1 MRAWLRRFVLR
12 LQTLLLPGDAER
24 ELEREIKAHLDLLE
38 DEYRQRGFSDREA
51 QVAARRALGGVEQ
64 TKEIHRDHRSFRW
77 LEDVRRDLPYAL
89 RGWRR
94 HPGFTIA
101 AIVTVGLGVGVSTAI
116 FTVVNAILLRP
127 LPYRDS
133 DRLVYLAENIIRQ
146 TTSGPQY
153 SQRFGMTQLEFL
165 EWRARSTSFAYMAAS
180 ANLMSGQLST
190 PEGPVAAPRALV
202 SPALFEMLGVPAQLG
217 RTLIAEDER
226 ADADAAV
233 ISAAAWQQ
241 FFGSDPSVLGR
252 RITLNSTSFTIVGVM
267 PAGFDYP
274 EPATMFWT
282 PLAPRPGPGTN
293 AFGNTVALLRPG
305 VSVEAATAER
315 MRSATPCDRRRH
327 HRSGSEPLLRRRRHL
342 LRRAAVSLT
351 APSIS
356 RTAHASRCCASK
368 TRLSIPSG
376 RRCTCSQPWCSLFS
390 SSHARTLRTSCSRVV
405 RPDSAR
411 SRCASQLA
419 QDADGS
425 CGSC

>member
-24 ELEREIKAHLDLLE
+24 ELEREIRAHLDLLE

-226 ADADAAV
+226 GDADAAV
-233 ISAAAWQQ
+233 ISAVAWQQ
-241 FFGSDPSVLGR
+241 FFGSDPSVLG
-252 RITLNSTSFTIVGVM
+252 
-267 PAGFDYP
+267 PP
-274 EPATMFWT
+274 HH
-282 PLAPRPGPGTN
+282 
-293 AFGNTVALLRPG
+293 
-305 VSVEAATAER
+305 AEQHQLHH
-315 MRSATPCDRRRH
+315 RRRH
-327 HRSGSEPLLRRRRHL
+327 AAGLRLSGTGHDVLDPARAAARAWYQRVWQH
-342 LRRAAVSLT
+342 RRAT
-351 APSIS
+351 
-356 RTAHASRCCASK
+356 
-368 TRLSIPSG
+368 
-376 RRCTCSQPWCSLFS
+376 
-390 SSHARTLRTSCSRVV
+390 
-405 RPDSAR
+405 
-411 SRCASQLA
+411 
-419 QDADGS
+419 
-425 CGSC
+425 